1 MRRLPP
7 RITRTDTLFTYTTRV
22 RTAERSRLA
31 SVATVALKRPVG
43 QQRLGRMVDDI
54 SAAARIGLRD
64 IVDVAAIG
72 TVLEE
77 EVAREV
83 GRAGGAATAAGLGQ
97 GLQTRR
103 HTIDPSLDHVDAFAV
118 AVPLQ
123 IGGNRS
129 P

>member
-83 GRAGGAATAAGLGQ
+83 GRAGGAAKDAGLGQ

-103 HTIDPSLDHVDAFAV
+103 DTTIGSAACRERVCQYV
-118 AVPLQ
+118 
-123 IGGNRS
+123 
-129 P
+129 